1 MESNSYPVVIVGAGP
16 YGLAATR
23 RLRAEGIEVKTFGE
37 AMSFWRCHMPAG
49 MLLRSSYE
57 ASNIGSRHGPLT
69 LDAFQRARGLT
80 LGERIPLPR
89 FVEYGEW
96 FQQQVVPDLDGRRI
110 ECIRAAGDGFQLALS
125 DGERAHTRRLI
136 LATGLACFPNRPAL
150 FDGLSPRLVSHAA
163 DRNDLS
169 GFSGHSV
176 AVIGGGQ
183 SAVETSVI
191 LAEAGAEV
199 ELIARTPAIRWLTR
213 SSKLHTLPTR
223 AQHALYAPTDV
234 GPPGLSW
241 LVAMPELFTHLPRG
255 WQDKLA
261 YRSIR
266 PAASG
271 WLRPR
276 SGRIRFSTGRAVQAA
291 EPQGSGLRLALDDGS
306 ERAVDHALLATGYR
320 VDVRRYDFL
329 APELAG
335 VIRQV
340 NGYPVLGPG
349 FESSVPGLHFIG
361 APAAYSF
368 GPVVRFVSGTWFT
381 SRELART
388 VTRKAGAA

>member
-1 MESNSYPVVIVGAGP
+1 MERNSFPVVIIGAGP
-16 YGLAATR
+16 YGLAASR
-23 RLRAEGIEVKTFGE
+23 RLRVEGGEVKTFGE

-49 MLLRSSYE
+49 MLLRSSYQ
-57 ASNIGSRHGPLT
+57 ASNIGSRQGPLT
-69 LDAFQRARGLT
+69 LDAFQRARGLS

-96 FQQQVVPDLDGRRI
+96 FQQQAVPDLDDRRI
-110 ECIRAAGDGFQLALS
+110 ACISAAADGFRLALS
-125 DGERAHTRRLI
+125 DGEQVHTRRLI

-150 FDGLSPRLVSHAA
+150 FDGLSPRLASHAA
-163 DRNDLS
+163 DHNDLS
-169 GFSGHSV
+169 GFSGRSV
-176 AVIGGGQ
+176 AVVGGGQ
-183 SAVETSVI
+183 SAVESAVI
-191 LAEAGAEV
+191 LSEAGAEV
-199 ELIARTPAIRWLTR
+199 ELIARTPSLRWLTR
-213 SSKLHTLPTR
+213 SSRLHTLPTR
-223 AQHALYAPTDV
+223 VQHALYAPTDV

-241 LVAMPELFTHLPRG
+241 LVAMPELFQHLPRG

-276 SGRIRFSTGRAVQAA
+276 AGGIRFSTGRAVQAA
-291 EPQGSGLRLALDDGS
+291 EPQGGGLRLRLDDGS
-306 ERAVDHALLATGYR
+306 ARDVEHALLATGYR

-335 VIRQV
+335 VVRQV

-381 SRELART
+381 SRELARV
-388 VTRKAGAA
+388 VTRKVGAA